1 MTIRTNP
8 TKLQPVPPR
17 KSTLPQRR
25 TSASSSPTDS
35 FKAVLPPAKKV
46 VQFALEKLQP
56 KNKGTSRDT
65 ADALRDADQI
75 LRGPAV
81 DRASDGTAEVTRDA
95 AKVDDSRDTN
105 VNDPRHQAALE
116 QLEAN
121 KPLETA
127 ALETMTPSQR
137 AQYQSVK
144 DRCLEANDPVAAL
157 ALEKMLLDGKLPGD
171 KDLKGEGT
179 TLDQLAKLSD
189 ENTPL
194 AEGIDR
200 NQLVTDLVQEL
211 ATPSSIGQGQRGTCA
226 PTTLAIQ
233 LAMHDPAEYARIA
246 AGLASPEG
254 TVQLAGGQTITRE
267 ANSIEGDT
275 SNRAITQRLIG
286 GAFMELAN
294 GDRNFDDDTG
304 EGKGAWSNDLD
315 VLYEAVTGKKM
326 SDQRLTTDEQR
337 AGAMDIIDTQLRAG
351 TEVPVAIS
359 WGTEGGYHKV
369 LVTGTETVDGKEY
382 VNYTNPWGREERMPR
397 EDFEKRL
404 ADISYDPRAQVLGT
418 VLQGVDAVKD
428 GLDAVRDGIDTVTD
442 GIRDV
447 LGRLDPRDLQMDVR
461 FAQFRSI
468 KL

>member
-8 TKLQPVPPR
+8 TKLQRVLPR
-17 KSTLPQRR
+17 IASSAQRR
-25 TSASSSPTDS
+25 TPSPSSLTDS
-35 FKAVLPPAKKV
+35 FKAVIPPAKKV
-46 VQFALEKLQP
+46 VELALEKLQP
-56 KNKGTSRDT
+56 KNKGGTRDV

-75 LRGPAV
+75 LRGPSV

-95 AKVDDSRDTN
+95 ASVNDSRDTN
-105 VNDPRHQAALE
+105 VNDPRHQAALQ

-127 ALETMTPSQR
+127 ALETLTPAER
-137 AQYQSVK
+137 AQYQAVK

-157 ALEKMLLDGKLPGD
+157 ALEKLLLDGKLPGE

-179 TLDQLAKLSD
+179 TLDHLATLSD

-275 SNRAITQRLIG
+275 TNRSITQRLVG

-294 GDRNFDDDTG
+294 GDRDFNDDTG
-304 EGKGAWSNDLD
+304 EGAGAWSDKLD
-315 VLYEAVTGKKM
+315 VLYEALTGRKM

-351 TEVPVAIS
+351 TEVPVALS
-359 WGTEGGYHKV
+359 WGTNGGYHKV

-382 VNYTNPWGREERMPR
+382 VNYINPWGREERMPR

-404 ADISYDPRAQVLGT
+404 ADISYDPRAQVLGK

-428 GLDAVRDGIDTVTD
+428 GIDAVKDGIERVTD
-442 GIRDV
+442 GVRDV
-447 LGRLDPRDLQMDVR
+447 IDRLDPRDLQMDVR